1 MPNINIALLA
11 GKQTSAGTLASAMT
25 ALPVTDWQT
34 ELKKE
39 INQPKEHRYSQE
51 EVQTVVQGN
60 QVEAWSAKGEFYYDT
75 TPLLMLS
82 AFGAPTSVLAGG
94 ATTHTFKAQDLPPLL
109 SLQWA
114 VAGIQSYQSLDC
126 VVDELGLKYQ
136 ADGNGTIEWS
146 AKGMGMPE
154 TTISTPTPT
163 YTTVRPFKSW
173 MGAVTLGGSAYA
185 KLVSMEI
192 VWKRNRSPMRVV
204 NGTVAPNRFL
214 AGARVASLKAVLDF
228 TSTTDYVAA
237 TTLATQAVVITFTDT
252 ATSIGASQNPALT
265 LNLPNLVYTTHNLD
279 FGGDTPLLAVNG
291 LAKYDSASATAFF
304 LSVKN
309 LTTSY

>member
-1 MPNINIALLA
+1 MPNINIALLV
-11 GKQTSAGTLASAMT
+11 GKQATAGTVAASMT
-25 ALPVTDWQT
+25 ALPVTNWQT

-39 INQPKEHRYSQE
+39 INQPHEHRYSQE

-60 QVEAWSAKGEFYYDT
+60 QVEEWSAKGEFYYDS

-82 AFGAPTSVLAGG
+82 AFGAPTSVLALGV
-94 ATTHTFKAQDLPPLL
+94 TTHTFKAQDLPPLL

-136 ADGNGTIEWS
+136 ADGNGMIEWT

-173 MGAVTLGGSAYA
+173 MGSVTLGGSAYA

-192 VWKRNRSPMRVV
+192 TWKRNRSPMRVV

-214 AGARVASLKAVLDF
+214 AGARVASVKAVLDF
-228 TSTTDYVAA
+228 TSTADYVLA
-237 TTLATQAVVITFTDT
+237 TTLGEQAVVVTFTDY
-252 ATSIGASQNPALT
+252 ATSIGTSRNPVLI
-265 LNLPNLVYTTHNLD
+265 LNLPRLVYTSHSLD
-279 FGGDTPLLAVNG
+279 FGGDTPLLSVDG
-291 LAKYDSASATAFF
+291 LAKYDTSSATAFF
-304 LSVKN
+304 LSVAN
-309 LTTSY
+309 VTTGY